1 MENKSIKRGND
12 LILKREPKKESLAS
26 LTLIPLYNINLF

>member
-1 MENKSIKRGND
+1 MEKKSIKRGND
-12 LILKREPKKESLAS
+12 FILKRKPKKESQVS